1 MKLDI
6 PGKATTVAFVDSLDP
21 PIVRLT
27 NGNVGKIKNTTHGIH
42 LKPQIEKILHLGDI
56 LISYGNF
63 LENNAELVPTGYVEE
78 YWAEELKAKLATYE
92 PRDPRLQHLS
102 KTPNIDEAFNLSLYF
117 DIPLHPNY
125 LYYCD
130 QLSVQ

>member
-27 NGNVGKIKNTTHGIH
+27 NGNVVKIKNTTHGIH

-56 LISYGNF
+56 LISYGDF

-78 YWAEELKAKLATYE
+78 FWAQELKEKLAKYE
-92 PRDPRLQHLS
+92 PNDNELLNHINKIPDLE
-102 KTPNIDEAFNLSLYF
+102 EAFRITLNFCIY
-117 DIPLHPNY
+117 LHPNF
-125 LYYCD
+125 LYYC
-130 QLSVQ
+130 V